1 MADPELTGT
10 IVADNLPTDLSAQ
23 NGGSFELAFSLVEN
37 PTGVGT
43 SVSAPTLLFVDP
55 QLASLA
61 PNGGPGADTQRQ

>member
-43 SVSAPTLLFVDP
+43 SVSPP
-55 QLASLA
+55 K
-61 PNGGPGADTQRQ
+61 